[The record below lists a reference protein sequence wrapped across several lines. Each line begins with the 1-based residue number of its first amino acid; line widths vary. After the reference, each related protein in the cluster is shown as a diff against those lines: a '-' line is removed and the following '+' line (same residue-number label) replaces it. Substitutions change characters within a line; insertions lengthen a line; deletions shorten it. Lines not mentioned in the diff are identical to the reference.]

1 MFNSE
6 RLTGDVYINNVLN
19 NYIGNTDLNNNTHVV
34 TATCSIV
41 DSSNSI
47 SPIFWKI

>member
-1 MFNSE
+1 MFIR

-34 TATCSIV
+34 TATCLL
-41 DSSNSI
+41 
-47 SPIFWKI
+47 